1 MATEGNMQQKVSIL
15 FAGEAEE
22 LLEKG
27 DSSAALQ
34 LCKTAIATYKEY
46 PMGLYMAAVAS
57 FEEDDRDSALDF
69 AERGLAK
76 FPNYL
81 PLLSLRN
88 LIEDTAI
95 IADIAEEFSDEEI
108 IEDEKSEGQD
118 TQTDRASASVEY
130 AGENKKTSDE
140 KANFLR
146 LVNTVDNSERIENQ
160 LRADN
165 LALIPGLSFTPL
177 RATRRQQFSDY
188 TSQSVRF
195 PDFYNTMD
203 VDSGENVEDDELGE
217 EKEVYATDTMANI
230 LESQQAFDEAI
241 KIYSILKE
249 TNPEK
254 EEYYT
259 KKIEEISKK
268 LKN

>member
-1 MATEGNMQQKVSIL
+1 MQQKVSIL

-22 LLEKG
+22 LLENG

-34 LCKTAIATYKEY
+34 LCKTAIATYKDY

-69 AERGLAK
+69 ASMGLAK

-95 IADIAEEFSDEEI
+95 IAEIAEELSDEEI
-108 IEDEKSEGQD
+108 IDVEESERQD
-118 TQTDRASASVEY
+118 TQTDKASASVEY
-130 AGENKKTSDE
+130 TGENKKTIDE

-177 RATRRQQFSDY
+177 RATRRQEFSDY
-188 TSQSVRF
+188 TSQSLRF
-195 PDFYNTMD
+195 PDFYNYNNMD
-203 VDSGENVEDDELGE
+203 YDSDDNIEDDDLGE
-217 EKEVYATDTMANI
+217 GKEIYATDTMANI